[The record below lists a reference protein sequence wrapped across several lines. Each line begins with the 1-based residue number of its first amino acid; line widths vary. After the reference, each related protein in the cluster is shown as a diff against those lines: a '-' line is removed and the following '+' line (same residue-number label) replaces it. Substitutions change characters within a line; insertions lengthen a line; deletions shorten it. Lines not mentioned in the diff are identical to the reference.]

1 MFLRKFTVMILP
13 LVMLAALCILIPAI
27 SAFGFFSFVLK
38 GLCLGVAL
46 ALLLPLSGATRQ
58 REPFGVLLWV
68 PLLVMILVV
77 VYQYM
82 ALSGITLPVLALFAT
97 EASQV
102 VLIESAFIGFMAAT
116 CLRCIGA

>member
-1 MFLRKFTVMILP
+1 MFLRTFTVMILP

-97 EASQV
+97 EDSQV